1 MSIQNN
7 SWQYEEQDPQ
17 RYATN
22 EQNRALG
29 QGMDKERGA
38 YDYEKEKQA
47 IANDVVS
54 ANNLIAQNAQQ
65 WEVLNKAAQW
75 QDFKNMY
82 GAAAQGAEGDAQRA
96 MAAQGGQMIR
106 QQLQNMGADPSIL
119 EAGNKLDGK
128 GFQIMLDGMR
138 RNNLNQYLSMENPD
152 IKANRLMHDFL
163 KQGMTESQARK
174 RTLAELGE
182 YEATY
187 NQLGKLAMGQYGAEN
202 DIVGRNAAM
211 IAALNN
217 DPRTLQIFASVL
229 PTRADE
235 MQHEWKTAD
244 REQVADIAAR
254 QSKNAFEYN
263 RALTR
268 EKLNSAERINNAN
281 NAIKK
286 YGIDVGR
293 DVSLAKINADISMF
307 REQLAALR
315 NGTINSKSSGQS
327 DSSPK
332 LSNAAQAFLN
342 QIDDYTSELLD
353 NEASEALRVQT
364 GDNLDDFQTKIKEAY
379 HGNKISKEE
388 YDQLQVMKDK
398 LVNLRQRKWNYS
410 DYMNKYQEEAQ
421 RTSVGGSNRFG

>member
-38 YDYEKEKQA
+38 YDYEREKQA

-235 MQHEWKTAD
+235 IQHEWKTAD
-244 REQVADIAAR
+244 RAR
-254 QSKNAFEYN
+254 
-263 RALTR
+263 
-268 EKLNSAERINNAN
+268 
-281 NAIKK
+281 
-286 YGIDVGR
+286 
-293 DVSLAKINADISMF
+293 
-307 REQLAALR
+307 
-315 NGTINSKSSGQS
+315 
-327 DSSPK
+327 
-332 LSNAAQAFLN
+332 
-342 QIDDYTSELLD
+342 YT
-353 NEASEALRVQT
+353 
-364 GDNLDDFQTKIKEAY
+364 
-379 HGNKISKEE
+379 
-388 YDQLQVMKDK
+388 DK
-398 LVNLRQRKWNYS
+398 LFL
-410 DYMNKYQEEAQ
+410 
-421 RTSVGGSNRFG
+421 

>member
-38 YDYEKEKQA
+38 YDYEREKQA

-235 MQHEWKTAD
+235 IQHEWKTAD
-244 REQVADIAAR
+244 RAQVADIAAR
-254 QSKNAFEYN
+254 QSAQNFKNN
-263 RALTR
+263 RALLGD
-268 EKLNSAERINNAN
+268 KLAAQLSMNTEN

-293 DVSLAKINADISMF
+293 DVSLAKINADISMW
-307 REQLAALR
+307 RERLKAMANGVSYDNNGNANKEKPMSKGAQLYARQIAALFE
-315 NGTINSKSSGQS
+315 
-327 DSSPK
+327 K
-332 LSNAAQAFLN
+332 LM
-342 QIDDYTSELLD
+342 E
-353 NEASEALRVQT
+353 NEASEDLRVET
-364 GDNLDDFQTKIKEAY
+364 GTKIDDIEKAFNEAY
-379 HGNKISKEE
+379 ENNEISKEE
-388 YDQLQVMKDK
+388 RDALRAAKENFVD
-398 LVNLRQRKWNYS
+398 LRQDKWYP
-410 DYMNKYQEEAQ
+410 NKHKEYAKTH
-421 RTSVGGSNRFG
+421 RNNIMGASVTER